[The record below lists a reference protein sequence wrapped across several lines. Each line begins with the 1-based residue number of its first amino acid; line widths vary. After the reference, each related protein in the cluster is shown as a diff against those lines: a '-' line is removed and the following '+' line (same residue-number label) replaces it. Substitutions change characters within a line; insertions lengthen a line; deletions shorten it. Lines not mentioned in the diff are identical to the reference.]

1 MSILKPP
8 VVPPPKTAKARR
20 AAELLAL
27 EPRIRELVDRL
38 AYGAKTKNALDELG
52 MKWSDFSRFGRV
64 VTDRLKSA
72 SELGAV
78 WRQLIRDYDQ
88 HQKAMRGNNRVLLRL
103 WTQDQVRE
111 GAHGAG
117 THRTEVRL

>member
-1 MSILKPP
+1 MKPAVDMTTP
-8 VVPPPKTAKARR
+8 QTTAKARR

-103 WTQDQVRE
+103 WTQDQIRE
-111 GAHGAG
+111 GAHSAG
-117 THRTEVRL
+117 TR